1 MRRGDRG
8 TRSGAEVLVLDRAT
22 FPRPK
27 TCGDALSNEAVR
39 LLRELMP
46 AEIVDAL
53 PRAIVLRWPAFPMVR
68 RSPGTLAAIGWIVPR
83 WDLDAALRG
92 TLERRGI
99 EVREATAVQG
109 ITLLKDG
116 GVSYEVEGRREESCA
131 LVAADGPGSR
141 AWATL
146 GYARSKGASLGV
158 AITAYVEG
166 VKWERE
172 GDRTL
177 LRARARL
184 RLWLGL
190 SRVGGRANV
199 GVYQRADAFQG
210 TGIKL
215 KEQLRRFMAAHGDR
229 FGEATVCGKTRT
241 WQLPISD
248 RRVRAGHEGL
258 FLAGDAAHCVDPLSG
273 EGIWQ
278 ALHTGVSA
286 GRQAAGPGSPRFR
299 TGAPYSRRALAGGH
313 RAAGS
318 TTFEDPGDDLVDRPS
333 PDLPVASG
341 ADEPALGLH
350 ETLARGE
357 QGAPRMSG
365 EARAPSVSD
374 GRVETAVKG
383 RSLPVPRWAEAALLC
398 LIIAVSCWV
407 YRPALHVDYATDDF
421 WQIAALEGL
430 LGRRVPPRSL
440 RVRRRRS
447 RGHPRACG
455 TRQPA
460 VVDDPRL
467 AVRDDPAA
475 VQPDHRARSLAL
487 TSRGLCSSSASLAW
501 LVLVWLVSYVW
512 LRDLCGPVVGL
523 VALARFTID
532 DSVGLTLGW
541 VANRCALVSMCFGPR
556 QFTSAGR
563 GWRVGVGVLRHVIHA
578 WTLELALWFRV
589 RGGEYATCAVAYL
602 VAMQIFLART
612 TPRQRLRDMGPSLL
626 MTVAFVAMF
635 SLLGGSASGLASTP
649 IPSTTRGGI
658 CRSRTQDPRLVAR
671 DVAVGGR

>member
-1 MRRGDRG
+1 MAVVSALSRRVVVIGAGPAGCAAAIAAREA
-8 TRSGAEVLVLDRAT
+8 GAEVLVLDRAT

-53 PRAIVLRWPAFPMVR
+53 PRAIVHRSVAGFPDGSKIAR
-68 RSPGTLAAIGWIVPR
+68 DFGGDPGWIVPR

-131 LVAADGPGSR
+131 LVAADGPGSQ

-166 VKWERE
+166 VKWERG
-172 GDRTL
+172 GDSEHYFEP
-177 LRARARL
+177 
-184 RLWLGL
+184 GL
-190 SRVGGRANV
+190 DCGYGWVFPEVGGRANV

-210 TGIKL
+210 TGVKL
-215 KEQLRRFMAAHGDR
+215 TEQLRRFMAAHGDR

-241 WQLPISD
+241 WQLPIGSAGA
-248 RRVRAGHEGL
+248 RRPRGPLPRRDARPTASIRSRGGD
-258 FLAGDAAHCVDPLSG
+258 LAGAPYRG
-273 EGIWQ
+273 ERRP
-278 ALHTGVSA
+278 TG
-286 GRQAAGPGSPRFR
+286 GEAGPGSPRFR

-313 RAAGS
+313 RAARS

-333 PDLPVASG
+333 PDLSVASG

-350 ETLARGE
+350 ATLARGE

-407 YRPALHVDYATDDF
+407 YRPALHVDYAADDF

-430 LGRRVPPRSL
+430 LGPESSPLDLYVFADDDPE
-440 RVRRRRS
+440 
-447 RGHPRACG
+447 G
-455 TRQPA
+455 TRAHVERGSLPWWTTPGWQFA
-460 VVDDPRL
+460 MI
-467 AVRDDPAA
+467 PAA

-487 TSRGLCSSSASLAW
+487 TSRGLCSSSALS
-501 LVLVWLVSYVW
+501 
-512 LRDLCGPVVGL
+512 G
-523 VALARFTID
+523 LARLGVARQLRLAPR
-532 DSVGLTLGW
+532 SLRAGGRARGVGG
-541 VANRCALVSMCFGPR
+541 VHHRR
-556 QFTSAGR
+556 QR
-563 GWRVGVGVLRHVIHA
+563 RPDPRVGRQPVRAGEHVLRH
-578 WTLELALWFRV
+578 
-589 RGGEYATCAVAYL
+589 GGPRRSPAPDGAGVWGWGCCAT
-602 VAMQIFLART
+602 
-612 TPRQRLRDMGPSLL
+612 
-626 MTVAFVAMF
+626 
-635 SLLGGSASGLASTP
+635 
-649 IPSTTRGGI
+649 
-658 CRSRTQDPRLVAR
+658 
-671 DVAVGGR
+671 